1 MSTCVFG
8 AALACWTSPFRNYT
22 EPGFRSAKTFSTR
35 LHCSTWRVC
44 RSPQMSRRESLR
56 LYCQRLE
63 KPQACSAN
71 RLNHVKSQPSQEPAC
86 ASQISCM
93 DADPRVSAVPARF
106 RPFSEGATRV
116 AGLVRDRFDG
126 TSLCKRGSYM
136 FAQEQSGV
144 EDWYPAAGALRQA
157 NPRSIGPCPE
167 TLCRTLNPK
176 P

>member
-1 MSTCVFG
+1 M
-8 AALACWTSPFRNYT
+8 
-22 EPGFRSAKTFSTR
+22 
-35 LHCSTWRVC
+35 LHSHAGLPLFAIILSQVSDQRKPSLQDCIARHGVC
-44 RSPQMSRRESLR
+44 ADLPQMSRRESLR

-93 DADPRVSAVPARF
+93 DADPRVSAFPARF